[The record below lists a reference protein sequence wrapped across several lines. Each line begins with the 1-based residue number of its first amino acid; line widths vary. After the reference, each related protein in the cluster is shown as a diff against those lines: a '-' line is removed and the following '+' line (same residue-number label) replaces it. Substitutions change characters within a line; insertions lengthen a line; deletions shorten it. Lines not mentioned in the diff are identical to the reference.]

1 VPTPFPSQINWQLIE
16 SLPLIG
22 SMVDGLLDE
31 AERQYANLA
40 ACRSKP
46 HVLDDYTVDRVLK
59 VYSDQ
64 AEGVD
69 LYEEQLA
76 RWSKLDVGSTQR
88 RELARLSAKIPAI
101 RARIAEILTLAK
113 ELKQGTIE
121 TILAKSDYELR
132 LGCFARKAK
141 TVT

>member
-1 VPTPFPSQINWQLIE
+1 MPRPFKPEINWQPIE

-31 AERQYANLA
+31 AERQHVDLIS
-40 ACRSKP
+40 CRSRP

-64 AEGVD
+64 AEDVG
-69 LYEEQLA
+69 LYEEQLS
-76 RWSKLDVGSTQR
+76 RWSKLDLASAQR
-88 RELARLSAKIPAI
+88 WEVERLSALIPRI
-101 RARIAEILTLAK
+101 STRIAEILTLAR

-121 TILAKSDYELR
+121 TVMAKSDYELGLDVL
-132 LGCFARKAK
+132 LGKRRP
-141 TVT
+141 

>member
-1 VPTPFPSQINWQLIE
+1 MPGPFPPEINWQPVE

-31 AERQYANLA
+31 AERQYVNLMS
-40 ACRSKP
+40 CRSRP

-64 AEGVD
+64 ADDVD
-69 LYEEQLA
+69 LYEEQLS
-76 RWSKLDVGSTQR
+76 RWSKLELTFAQSREVG
-88 RELARLSAKIPAI
+88 RLSAQIPAL
-101 RARIAEILTLAK
+101 RTRVAEILTLAK

-121 TILAKSDYELR
+121 TILAKSDYELGLDVL
-132 LGCFARKAK
+132 LGKRRP
-141 TVT
+141 

>member
-1 VPTPFPSQINWQLIE
+1 MPGPFPPQINWQPVE

-22 SMVDGLLDE
+22 TMIDGLLDE
-31 AERQYANLA
+31 AERQYVNLMS
-40 ACRSKP
+40 CLSRP

-64 AEGVD
+64 AEDVD

-76 RWSKLDVGSTQR
+76 RWSKLDLASVQR
-88 RELARLSAKIPAI
+88 REIDRLSARIPTI
-101 RARIAEILTLAK
+101 RKRIAEILTLAK

-121 TILAKSDYELR
+121 AILAKSDYELGLDIL
-132 LGCFARKAK
+132 LGKRRS
-141 TVT
+141 

>member
-1 VPTPFPSQINWQLIE
+1 MPKPFKPEINWQPIE

-31 AERQYANLA
+31 AERQHVDLIS
-40 ACRSKP
+40 CRSRP

-64 AEGVD
+64 AEDVG
-69 LYEEQLA
+69 LYEEQLS
-76 RWSKLDVGSTQR
+76 RWSKLDLASAQR
-88 RELARLSAKIPAI
+88 WEVERLSALIPRI
-101 RARIAEILTLAK
+101 STRIAEILTLAR

-121 TILAKSDYELR
+121 TVMAKSDYELGLDVL
-132 LGCFARKAK
+132 LGKRRP
-141 TVT
+141 

>member
-1 VPTPFPSQINWQLIE
+1 
-16 SLPLIG
+16 
-22 SMVDGLLDE
+22 MVDGLLDE
-31 AERQYANLA
+31 AERQFANLA
-40 ACRSKP
+40 SCRSKP

-64 AEGVD
+64 AEDVD

-88 RELARLSAKIPAI
+88 RELARLSAKISAI
-101 RARIAEILTLAK
+101 RAQIAEILALAK

-121 TILAKSDYELR
+121 TILAKSDCELGLDVL
-132 LGCFARKAK
+132 LGKRRP
-141 TVT
+141 

>member
-1 VPTPFPSQINWQLIE
+1 MPTPFPSQINWQPIE

-64 AEGVD
+64 EEDVD

-76 RWSKLDVGSTQR
+76 RWSKLNLASTQR
-88 RELARLSAKIPAI
+88 REVDRLSAHIPAI
-101 RARIAEILTLAK
+101 RERIAEILTLAK

-121 TILAKSDYELR
+121 TILAKSDYELGLDVL
-132 LGCFARKAK
+132 LGKRRP
-141 TVT
+141 